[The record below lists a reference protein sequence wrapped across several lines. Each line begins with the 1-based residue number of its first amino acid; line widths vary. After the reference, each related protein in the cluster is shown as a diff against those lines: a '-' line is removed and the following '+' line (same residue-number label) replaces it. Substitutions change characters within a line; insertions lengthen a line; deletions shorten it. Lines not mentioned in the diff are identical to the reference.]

1 MRGGEIITKISLM
14 NILLEKYLILKNKIK
29 DLSVT
34 ENVVDILSIQ
44 KKTKTRVDI

>member
-1 MRGGEIITKISLM
+1 M